1 MKSSW
6 FVALCLAVEACVCT
20 NFSEALMGNQG
31 LFLEAV
37 FQGLSQSVAVKTD
50 EVVCFC
56 RFCQICLWQHP
67 GPSPPLTHQ
76 DVGQGDAILLKW
88 GLPGLLNTGLTLD
101 RHTGVTPCCTQC
113 VTTASS
119 YQDEKPPDPVLWTSR
134 LPSERVC
141 SPWSYS
147 WYYTMHFSLDK
158 QFHLGVQLQRATLP
172 STPVSVRGPSALP
185 TLLRQNLCSGSTT
198 RCQAAVGLAWPDVP
212 SSGTQAGHSTL
223 GRGGDLG

>member
-1 MKSSW
+1 MAFGCPVIGVFFTGPTKRPRKMKSSW

-76 DVGQGDAILLKW
+76 DVGQGDAILLK
-88 GLPGLLNTGLTLD
+88 
-101 RHTGVTPCCTQC
+101 
-113 VTTASS
+113 
-119 YQDEKPPDPVLWTSR
+119 
-134 LPSERVC
+134 
-141 SPWSYS
+141 
-147 WYYTMHFSLDK
+147 
-158 QFHLGVQLQRATLP
+158 
-172 STPVSVRGPSALP
+172 
-185 TLLRQNLCSGSTT
+185 
-198 RCQAAVGLAWPDVP
+198 
-212 SSGTQAGHSTL
+212 
-223 GRGGDLG
+223 